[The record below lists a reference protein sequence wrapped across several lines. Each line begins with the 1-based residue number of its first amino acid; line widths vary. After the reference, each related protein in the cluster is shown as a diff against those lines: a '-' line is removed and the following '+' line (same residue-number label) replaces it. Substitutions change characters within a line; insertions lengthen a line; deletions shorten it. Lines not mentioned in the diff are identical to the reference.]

1 MSISPGIAADASCE
15 ICLERM
21 AVYRCCR
28 CSFVLCGHCK
38 GEFRKNVVTD
48 QLLDQCGQCKKE
60 PPWMRTLDPVDMS
73 GEAFI
78 HHQSIVIDIVPGPDI
93 ENQQNRIYEPFIS
106 YEIAK
111 NIRRYAKDFLLCFSV
126 FLVAELVGFLFM
138 LLSGQSDMIKASV
151 SKGNEHF
158 IILIMVL
165 CGVIGLLIM
174 IILMIVLIPCGFC
187 VAVVIIGTI
196 DER

>member
-1 MSISPGIAADASCE
+1 
-15 ICLERM
+15 
-21 AVYRCCR
+21 
-28 CSFVLCGHCK
+28 
-38 GEFRKNVVTD
+38 
-48 QLLDQCGQCKKE
+48 
-60 PPWMRTLDPVDMS
+60 
-73 GEAFI
+73 
-78 HHQSIVIDIVPGPDI
+78 
-93 ENQQNRIYEPFIS
+93 
-106 YEIAK
+106 
-111 NIRRYAKDFLLCFSV
+111 
-126 FLVAELVGFLFM
+126 M